1 MTVHNILT
9 DNDAGDCRGRVVSV
23 TLGFDVLGGAQPC
36 QIAIS
41 FSAAAAVMALSAAA
55 AAAACRS

>member
-1 MTVHNILT
+1 
-9 DNDAGDCRGRVVSV
+9 VVSV